1 MNMEIFHLILIK
13 PLLNLLIFIYNFLP
27 GSDMGLA
34 IIAVTILVRIILFP
48 SFQKSLKAQRQLG
61 ELQPKLEEIK
71 EKYKDDKEAQTK
83 ATLEFY
89 KTNKINPF
97 SSCLP
102 LLIQLPLLLAL
113 YRVFR
118 SGLAGQIVGELYSFV
133 ANPGVINTKF
143 LGILELS
150 TPSLVLAVLAGVSQ
164 FAQSKLMIPKT
175 KTAKDKTANM
185 MNLQLTYFMPVIT
198 VIIARGLPAGLSLY
212 WITTTLFAIGQQ
224 WYIMRRHG

>member
-1 MNMEIFHLILIK
+1 MEIFHLILIK
-13 PLLNLLIFIYNFLP
+13 PLLNLLILVYNFLP

-34 IIAVTILVRIILFP
+34 IIAVTIFVRIILFP
-48 SFQKSLKAQRQLG
+48 SFQKSLRAQKELT

-113 YRVFR
+113 YTVFR
-118 SGLAGQIVGELYSFV
+118 SGLAGQIAGELYSFV

-143 LGILELS
+143 LGFLELS
-150 TPSLVLAVLAGVSQ
+150 APSLVLALLAGVSQ
-164 FAQSKLMIPKT
+164 FSQSKLMVPKT

-185 MNLQLTYFMPVIT
+185 MNLQLTYFMPIIT
-198 VIIARGLPAGLSLY
+198 VIIARRLPAGLSLY

-224 WYIMRRHG
+224 WYIMRRHGPR